1 MQQCRTSVMKYAM
14 SPAGRLSMS
23 GVIRCRNCPLEQHLD
38 RIALSLFSS
47 GDRMATLVHLP
58 SPLAPSKMISLRQ
71 IFTLGWPSLS
81 LFNIPLDSFLNK
93 KEKQQQKKI
102 QNRRLQN
109 SSLWKNDKFCLDF
122 HYCSTKITAIVI
134 FSILNENPFST
145 FF

>member
-1 MQQCRTSVMKYAM
+1 MKYAM

-58 SPLAPSKMISLRQ
+58 SPLAPCKMISLRQ

-81 LFNIPLDSFLNK
+81 VQYSLGLFSQQERKTTTKEDIEPQTAELLS
-93 KEKQQQKKI
+93 KEK
-102 QNRRLQN
+102 
-109 SSLWKNDKFCLDF
+109 
-122 HYCSTKITAIVI
+122 
-134 FSILNENPFST
+134 
-145 FF
+145 

>member
-1 MQQCRTSVMKYAM
+1 MKYAM

-58 SPLAPSKMISLRQ
+58 SPLAPCKMISLRQ

-81 LFNIPLDSFLNK
+81 LSLSVQYSLGLFSQQERK
-93 KEKQQQKKI
+93 TTTKEDIEPQ
-102 QNRRLQN
+102 
-109 SSLWKNDKFCLDF
+109 
-122 HYCSTKITAIVI
+122 TAELL
-134 FSILNENPFST
+134 SMEK
-145 FF
+145 

>member
-1 MQQCRTSVMKYAM
+1 MKYAM

-58 SPLAPSKMISLRQ
+58 SPLAPCKMISLRQ

-81 LFNIPLDSFLNK
+81 LCSIFPWTLFSTRKKNNNKRRHRTADCRTPLYGKMINFVWIFIIV
-93 KEKQQQKKI
+93 QQKL
-102 QNRRLQN
+102 LQ
-109 SSLWKNDKFCLDF
+109 
-122 HYCSTKITAIVI
+122 
-134 FSILNENPFST
+134 
-145 FF
+145 